1 MADEAEP
8 IGAKPPTS
16 NSGTKFGGPWE
27 LKEGFSG
34 VAHGAEKSFQSQPA
48 TVDSLTDSKAN
59 KAKKGLDMS
68 SSPADKAKKRLD
80 MSSSP
85 APSDFAPAP
94 PPTPGADASPDETP
108 LDATSEAAVA
118 AVARLRQIWFA
129 LGVPE
134 DEQDRSLER
143 HALPQDPL
151 AYRSQK
157 SLERS
162 VALWVAAADAV
173 LKRED
178 ALLQLA
184 LFAEKASVPERL
196 LDRRPPGRSVWHD
209 HVLADL
215 EDPEGGAAL
224 TLEGVGTAG
233 TEGAA
238 STTSTT
244 NTAGA
249 AGAAGA
255 GGAGPQAAWLLR
267 EAKLRESLQFG
278 VDKAE
283 ARLLTALPRLEATGD
298 TMWLQ
303 GERYRDKMRHD
314 EQRLLEHAIDQ
325 SARNRPESA
334 RSRRQGAETARPR
347 SAEPFAPPGRP
358 VVLSPRLANEL
369 DATFVLRTAPVPRAT
384 PAPPSLQR
392 PSSSQRPS
400 TSGRS
405 TRAAAPPQ
413 AGRPMSA
420 IPALPAQSQTSRPPT
435 APLPRDGPPMTLAYE
450 RGGSISTR
458 RFESGR
464 R

>member
-1 MADEAEP
+1 MPDEAEP
-8 IGAKPPTS
+8 SGPKPPTT
-16 NSGTKFGGPWE
+16 NSGSKFGGPWE
-27 LKEGFSG
+27 LKEGSSG
-34 VAHGAEKSFQSQPA
+34 GAQHGAEKSLQSQPA
-48 TVDSLTDSKAN
+48 TVDSSTDS
-59 KAKKGLDMS
+59 KAKKGLDV
-68 SSPADKAKKRLD
+68 
-80 MSSSP
+80 SSSP
-85 APSDFAPAP
+85 APAHSDFAPAP

-118 AVARLRQIWFA
+118 AVARLRQIWSA

-134 DEQDRSLER
+134 DEQSRSLER
-143 HALPQDPL
+143 HVLPQEPL

-224 TLEGVGTAG
+224 TLEGVGTEGA
-233 TEGAA
+233 EGAA
-238 STTSTT
+238 STASA
-244 NTAGA
+244 AGA

-314 EQRLLEHAIDQ
+314 EQQLLEHAIDQ
-325 SARNRPESA
+325 SVRNRPESA
-334 RSRRQGAETARPR
+334 RSRRQGAETARPH

-369 DATFVLRTAPVPRAT
+369 DASFVLRTAPLPRAT

-400 TSGRS
+400 TSARS
-405 TRAAAPPQ
+405 TRAAAHPQ

-420 IPALPAQSQTSRPPT
+420 IPALLAQSQTSRPPT
-435 APLPRDGPPMTLAYE
+435 APLPREGPPMTLAYE
-450 RGGSISTR
+450 RGGMISTH

>member
-8 IGAKPPTS
+8 SGPKPPTS
-16 NSGTKFGGPWE
+16 NSGSKFGGSWE
-27 LKEGFSG
+27 LKEGSSG
-34 VAHGAEKSFQSQPA
+34 GAHGAEKSLQSQPA
-48 TVDSLTDSKAN
+48 TVDCSTDSKA
-59 KAKKGLDMS
+59 KKGV
-68 SSPADKAKKRLD
+68 
-80 MSSSP
+80 SSSP
-85 APSDFAPAP
+85 APAHSDFAPAP

-118 AVARLRQIWFA
+118 AVARLRQIWSA

-134 DEQDRSLER
+134 DEQNRSLER
-143 HALPQDPL
+143 HVLPQEPL
-151 AYRSQK
+151 AYRSQR

-334 RSRRQGAETARPR
+334 RSRRQGAEAARPR

-369 DATFVLRTAPVPRAT
+369 DASFVLRTAPGPRAT

-435 APLPRDGPPMTLAYE
+435 APLPREGPPMTLAYE
-450 RGGSISTR
+450 RGGMISTH
-458 RFESGR
+458 RFETEGADA
-464 R
+464 

>member
-1 MADEAEP
+1 
-8 IGAKPPTS
+8 
-16 NSGTKFGGPWE
+16 
-27 LKEGFSG
+27 
-34 VAHGAEKSFQSQPA
+34 
-48 TVDSLTDSKAN
+48 
-59 KAKKGLDMS
+59 
-68 SSPADKAKKRLD
+68 
-80 MSSSP
+80 
-85 APSDFAPAP
+85 
-94 PPTPGADASPDETP
+94 
-108 LDATSEAAVA
+108 
-118 AVARLRQIWFA
+118 
-129 LGVPE
+129 VPE
-134 DEQDRSLER
+134 DEQSRSLER
-143 HALPQDPL
+143 HVLPQEPL

-224 TLEGVGTAG
+224 TLEGVGTEGA
-233 TEGAA
+233 EGAA
-238 STTSTT
+238 STAS
-244 NTAGA
+244 AG
-249 AGAAGA
+249 GAAGA

-325 SARNRPESA
+325 STRNRPESA
-334 RSRRQGAETARPR
+334 RSRRQGAETARPH

-369 DATFVLRTAPVPRAT
+369 DASFVLRTAPVPRAT

-400 TSGRS
+400 TSARS
-405 TRAAAPPQ
+405 TRAAAHPQ

-420 IPALPAQSQTSRPPT
+420 IPALLAQSQTSRPPT
-435 APLPRDGPPMTLAYE
+435 APLPREGPPMTLAYE
-450 RGGSISTR
+450 RGGMISTH